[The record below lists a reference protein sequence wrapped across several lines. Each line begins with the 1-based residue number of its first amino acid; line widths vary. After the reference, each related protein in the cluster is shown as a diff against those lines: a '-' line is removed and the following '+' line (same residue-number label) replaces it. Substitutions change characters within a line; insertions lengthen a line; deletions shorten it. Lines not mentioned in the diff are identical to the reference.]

1 MRRIASAKRGYLTE
15 TTVTKKNIPRYIE
28 LINHIDEV
36 HPRKERKNKHGED
49 KQVPFG
55 ICDEIGD
62 LCCCAKIGMVVEE
75 DDPDKGR
82 VSDAARELGIG
93 PTLFL
98 MNLKA
103 LAYLFAVLTI
113 LNIPVLCLFYY
124 GNADKTAST
133 FARLSLGNIGEPP
146 LNCGNDC
153 ALKL

>member
-1 MRRIASAKRGYLTE
+1 M
-15 TTVTKKNIPRYIE
+15 
-28 LINHIDEV
+28 
-36 HPRKERKNKHGED
+36 
-49 KQVPFG
+49 PFG
-55 ICDEIGD
+55 VCDEIGD
-62 LCCCAKIGMVVEE
+62 LCCCSKLGVVVDD

-103 LAYLFAVLTI
+103 LAYLFGVLTI
-113 LNIPVLCLFYY
+113 LNIPVLTLFYY

-146 LNCGNDC
+146 LNCEPNC
-153 ALKL
+153 ALDLEFGGH